1 MRVAARGE
9 EEKVMCERT
18 GLLVRGVVGLVM
30 IVSLSWRAGEAGQ
43 APVSLKI
50 SSEVGIHTEAWK
62 TDLPALEKATG
73 IKVDLTQFPFEKY
86 REMLMLDYTGGKP
99 SYDVSYVS
107 YGWYRSLVNG
117 GHLEPFDSFDLK
129 ALNLDD
135 IPNMSLY
142 HEKDRIYFVPYMNE
156 IAGILYRKD
165 LFEDPKEQA
174 AFRAKYGYPLAPL
187 KTFAQYRDVAEFFH
201 RPPNLYGVS
210 LMGKR
215 SVFLTVHFANR
226 LWGNGGMIL
235 DEKMRPAFNTEAGVQ
250 ALRDLKEMFKYSN
263 PASPTHLFAE
273 AVGEFQQGKSAM
285 LEIWST
291 VLLYVNDPARSKV
304 IGKVGFVPVPKM
316 EAMLAKKVP
325 YLYIAWGFIISKA
338 SAKKKE
344 AFDFVRFVTS
354 KESMIRTAPH
364 GNIPARFSVLDSP
377 QVNQTLPWMRTVK
390 QTMEAN
396 LLTPIYPWIPEGVSI
411 SADILSIAVTQ
422 YLSGEKDAKPALED
436 AAREAHKL
444 LEKGGYYK

>member
-1 MRVAARGE
+1 MGRRLGATVCWVG
-9 EEKVMCERT
+9 V
-18 GLLVRGVVGLVM
+18 LVI
-30 IVSLSWRAGEAGQ
+30 IVSLAATAGGAAQ
-43 APVSLKI
+43 APVTLKV

-73 IKVDLTQFPFEKY
+73 IKVDLTQFPFQKY
-86 REMLMLDYTGGKP
+86 REMLMLDYTGGSP

-142 HEKDRIYFVPYMNE
+142 PEKGKVFFVPYMNE

-174 AFRAKYGYPLAPL
+174 AFRAKYGYALAPP

-226 LWGNGGMIL
+226 LWGNGGAIL
-235 DEKMRPAFNTEAGVQ
+235 DEKMRPAFQSEAGVE
-250 ALRDLKEMFKYSN
+250 ALKDLKEMFKYSN

-273 AVGEFQQGKSAM
+273 AVEEFQQGKSAM

-291 VLLYVNDPARSKV
+291 VLLYVNDPKTSKV
-304 IGKVGFVPVPKM
+304 VGKVGFAPIPKTQ
-316 EAMLAKKVP
+316 ATLTKKVP
-325 YLYIAWGFIISKA
+325 YLYIAWGFIINKA
-338 SAKKKE
+338 STKKKE
-344 AFDFVRFVTS
+344 AFEFVKFITS
-354 KESMIRTAPH
+354 RDSEIRTAPH
-364 GNIPARFSVLDSP
+364 GNIPARFSVLDAP
-377 QVNQTLPWMRTVK
+377 QVNQMLPWMRAVK

-396 LLTPIYPWIPEGVSI
+396 VLTPIYPWIPEGASI
-411 SADILSIAVTQ
+411 SSDILSIAITQ
-422 YLSGEKDAKPALED
+422 YLSGEKDAKAALDD
-436 AAREAHKL
+436 AARETQKL